1 MKIAI
6 VQRTLAV
13 LLALALAASALPM
26 GAMAD
31 HEETTAPT
39 MTLQDADAPE
49 AEQES
54 AQEEAPAASV
64 GETGYPTLEEAVDAA
79 AAGQTVH
86 LLMDVTLDTPLTV
99 TKNLTLELGG

>member
-13 LLALALAASALPM
+13 LLAMVLAASALPM

-39 MTLQDADAPE
+39 MALQGTD
-49 AEQES
+49 
-54 AQEEAPAASV
+54 AQEP
-64 GETGYPTLEEAVDAA
+64 
-79 AAGQTVH
+79 GQ
-86 LLMDVTLDTPLTV
+86 
-99 TKNLTLELGG
+99 